1 MPDSLV
7 SAVPRHLFVPDIA
20 LVGAVVDDPDSW
32 IDRTADPDRWWQAV
46 NDDRA
51 IVTQLDD
58 GAVDMA
64 AKSDADPAAMA
75 TCSCSAPSLV
85 SQMLELLDARIGDK
99 VLEIGTG
106 TGWTAGLLTH
116 LGADVVTVEVD
127 AALAEQ
133 ARANLAAA
141 GLSPVVLVADGADGF
156 EPAAPYDRVHVTCG
170 VATVPYAWVEQ
181 TRPGGVIVAPWMP
194 GWTTGHL
201 VRLTVTAD
209 GTASG
214 PIGDRCAFML
224 MRDQRPVAAPLTA
237 VPRETRTSLDP
248 RELAA
253 ASDGLAVAIAGLLP
267 GVSGGGFTN
276 ADGTYRLGARQ
287 GDSHALVVAA
297 PDRPGA
303 EVSQSGPRNLW
314 DEIEAA
320 YHRWVAWGRPDKDRF
335 GLSVTPGG
343 THVWLDRPDRLI
355 REQ

>member
-1 MPDSLV
+1 
-7 SAVPRHLFVPDIA
+7 
-20 LVGAVVDDPDSW
+20 
-32 IDRTADPDRWWQAV
+32 
-46 NDDRA
+46 
-51 IVTQLDD
+51 
-58 GAVDMA
+58 
-64 AKSDADPAAMA
+64 
-75 TCSCSAPSLV
+75 
-85 SQMLELLDARIGDK
+85 MLELLDAHNGDK

-106 TGWTAGLLTH
+106 TGWTAGLLTQ

-133 ARANLAAA
+133 ARVNLTAA
-141 GLSPVVLVADGADGF
+141 GLSPAVVVGDGADGWK
-156 EPAAPYDRVHVTCG
+156 PAAPYDRVHVTCG

-214 PIGDRCAFML
+214 PVGDRCGFMM
-224 MRDQRPVAAPLTA
+224 MRDQRPWTAPLTEE
-237 VPRETRTSLDP
+237 PRESWTGFDP
-248 RELAA
+248 RQLAA
-253 ASDGLAVAIAGLLP
+253 AGDGLAVAIAGLLP

-276 ADGTYRLGARQ
+276 ADGTYRVGARQ

-297 PDRPGA
+297 PGRRRA
-303 EVSQSGPRNLW
+303 EVSQSGPRDLW

-335 GLSVTPGG
+335 GLSVTANG
-343 THVWLDRPDRLI
+343 THVWLDRPDRLV